1 MTLGVD
7 PLDPLELPLLTKE
20 AESLSDLDREDL
32 PLAEEGTED
41 DGQGDEE
48 P

>member
-1 MTLGVD
+1 MD
-7 PLDPLELPLLTKE
+7 PLDPLELALLIE
-20 AESLSDLDREDL
+20 ATEGPADLDRED
-32 PLAEEGTED
+32 PSAGEGGTED